1 MLGRVWEL
9 ATAAAAFPKA
19 DGLSRA
25 FAVCIPA
32 GALSNAVMSK
42 TLTGQKIGFAGLGNM
57 GSAMARHL
65 HEAGAEMVVWNRS
78 DAPAEKAVALGMRR
92 AASLPE
98 LAREIGAGIV
108 CVNLTT
114 TEVVERVV
122 FGAGGLAEGLSPEA
136 LIIDFGTT
144 SVPATREFAK
154 RARWLDVPV
163 SGGQVGAEA
172 GNLTLMAGGSAEDFA
187 RALPVLQVVG
197 ERITH
202 MGGPGA
208 GQVTKLANQLI
219 VAQTIDAVAQALR
232 LAELAG
238 VDAALVREALLGG
251 FAESRILH
259 LHGDRMVRRDFAP
272 GGRSTLQLKDVRLIC
287 ELAESLGFH
296 SPTLDNCRAQWE
308 TFVHEKGGGD
318 LDHSGLFRMYE

>member
-1 MLGRVWEL
+1 
-9 ATAAAAFPKA
+9 
-19 DGLSRA
+19 
-25 FAVCIPA
+25 
-32 GALSNAVMSK
+32 MSK

-65 HEAGAEMVVWNRS
+65 HEAGAEVVVWNRG

-122 FGAGGLAEGLSPEA
+122 FGAGGLAEGLSPGA

-144 SVPATREFAK
+144 SVTATREFAK

-172 GNLTLMAGGSAEDFA
+172 GNLTLMAGGSVEDFA
-187 RALPVLQVVG
+187 RALPVLQAVG
-197 ERITH
+197 QRVTH

-287 ELAESLGFH
+287 ELAQSLGFH
-296 SPTLDNCRAQWE
+296 SPTLENCRAQWE